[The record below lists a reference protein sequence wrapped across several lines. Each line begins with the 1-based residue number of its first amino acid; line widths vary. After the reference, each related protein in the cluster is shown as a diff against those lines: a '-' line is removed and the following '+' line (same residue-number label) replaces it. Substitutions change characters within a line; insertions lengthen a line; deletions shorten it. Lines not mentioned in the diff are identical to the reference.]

1 MNVDVTMTDR
11 QVTIVHSALEDKI
24 DALLSEIA
32 GKRTTTEDRNA
43 ILDIIF
49 EIRDLR
55 IILTKAVEEIGEN
68 GRKITIDEQEQE
80 LA

>member
-55 IILTKAVEEIGEN
+55 IILTKSC
-68 GRKITIDEQEQE
+68 RRDW
-80 LA
+80 